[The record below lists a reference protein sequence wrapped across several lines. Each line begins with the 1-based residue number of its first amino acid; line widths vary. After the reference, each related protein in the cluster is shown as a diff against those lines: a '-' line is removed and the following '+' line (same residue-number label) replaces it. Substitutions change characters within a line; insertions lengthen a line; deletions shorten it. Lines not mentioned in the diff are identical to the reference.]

1 LHVDHCP
8 ACTGF
13 SVAMTD
19 MPVEIELIDATLVIA
34 INRPAQRNAVNQ
46 QVSIAIAAALD
57 RLDADPAL
65 RVGILTGRGGSFCA
79 GMDLKAFLD
88 GERPELEGRGFGG
101 VTEAPPKKPLI
112 AAVEGFALAGGCELA
127 LACDLIVAA
136 QDAWFGLPEVT
147 RGLVAGSGG
156 LVRLPRRIPPAIALE
171 YALTGERM
179 SASTAKHWGLVN
191 RIAASGE
198 ALKEA
203 LGLAA
208 LITANAPL
216 STLMTKRIIQ
226 ESTGWV
232 EGEIWDRQRPLTE
245 FVLASE
251 DAQEGAR
258 AFAEKR
264 APDWKGR

>member
-1 LHVDHCP
+1 
-8 ACTGF
+8 
-13 SVAMTD
+13 MTD
-19 MPVEIELIDATLVIA
+19 AIVEIEQIDATLVIA

-46 QVSIAIAAALD
+46 AVSLAIAQALD
-57 RLDADPAL
+57 QLDTDPAL
-65 RVGILTGRGGSFCA
+65 RVGIITGRGGSFCA

-136 QDAWFGLPEVT
+136 EDAWFGLPEVT

-179 SASTAKHWGLVN
+179 SAPIANLWGLVN
-191 RIAASGE
+191 RISPAGQALTE
-198 ALKEA
+198 ALA
-203 LGLAA
+203 LAGQ
-208 LITANAPL
+208 ITANAPL
-216 STLMTKRIIQ
+216 STLMTKRIIR
-226 ESTGWV
+226 ESASWT
-232 EGEIWDRQRPLTE
+232 EEEIWARQRPLSE
-245 FVLASE
+245 SILASE

-264 APDWKGR
+264 APNWKGQ

>member
-1 LHVDHCP
+1 
-8 ACTGF
+8 
-13 SVAMTD
+13 MTD
-19 MPVEIELIDATLVIA
+19 AIVEIEQIDATLVIA

-46 QVSIAIAAALD
+46 AVSLAIAQALD
-57 RLDADPAL
+57 QLDTDPAL
-65 RVGILTGRGGSFCA
+65 RVGIITGRGGSFCA

-136 QDAWFGLPEVT
+136 EDAWFGLPEVT

-179 SASTAKHWGLVN
+179 SAPIANLWGLVN
-191 RIAASGE
+191 RISPSGQALTE
-198 ALKEA
+198 ALA
-203 LGLAA
+203 LAGQ
-208 LITANAPL
+208 ITANAPL
-216 STLMTKRIIQ
+216 STLMTKRIIR
-226 ESTGWV
+226 ESASWT
-232 EGEIWDRQRPLTE
+232 EEEIWARQRPLSE
-245 FVLASE
+245 SVLASE

-264 APDWKGR
+264 APNWKGQ

>member
-1 LHVDHCP
+1 
-8 ACTGF
+8 
-13 SVAMTD
+13 MTD
-19 MPVEIELIDATLVIA
+19 AIVEIEQIDATLVIA

-46 QVSIAIAAALD
+46 AVSLAIAQALD
-57 RLDADPAL
+57 RLDTDPSL
-65 RVGILTGRGGSFCA
+65 RVGIITGRGGSFCA

-136 QDAWFGLPEVT
+136 EDAWFGLPEVT
-147 RGLVAGSGG
+147 RGLIAGSGG

-179 SASTAKHWGLVN
+179 SAPIANLWGLVN
-191 RIAASGE
+191 RIAPAGKALTE
-198 ALKEA
+198 ALI
-203 LGLAA
+203 LAGQ
-208 LITANAPL
+208 ITANAPL
-216 STLMTKRIIQ
+216 STLMTKRIIR
-226 ESTGWV
+226 ESASWA
-232 EGEIWDRQRPLTE
+232 EEEIWDRQRPYTE
-245 FVLASE
+245 SVLSSE